1 MGVRKHGRSVT
12 LMFPNGRKQMVT
24 RATARKLH
32 QRGHT
37 KLLSERPFILE
48 LKWWALFFY
57 QRHFRWSRQ
66 GQGALLMAL
75 LDGSG
80 DFWSPADFSM
90 SAAKPDPNPPH
101 KWGREEL
108 PNKDSELSR
117 QQQEKVFALVRE
129 WERLHR
135 KHFPL
140 RALQIIMKEKL

>member
-24 RATARKLH
+24 RATARKLRE
-32 QRGHT
+32 RGHT

-75 LDGSG
+75 LDGGG
-80 DFWSPADFSM
+80 DFWSRSDFSIG
-90 SAAKPDPNPPH
+90 AARPDSNPPH
-101 KWGREEL
+101 RWGRCKMPNEDGEL
-108 PNKDSELSR
+108 WR
-117 QQQEKVFALVRE
+117 QQHEKVFDRVRE
-129 WERLHR
+129 WERTHR
-135 KHFPL
+135 RHFPL
-140 RALQIIMKEKL
+140 RALRIIIKEES